1 MVRGGSQTLGTTRT
15 ELEGVV
21 VPAGDL
27 RRKVAIIT
35 ETNQQLVLGHL
46 DEKRLSKLEGV
57 FERRLV
63 QRRPAWGTLC
73 MWAGTRPALS
83 RGEVLGN
90 RQDVGLK
97 DSGRSIASPGL
108 MNEEE

>member
-1 MVRGGSQTLGTTRT
+1 M
-15 ELEGVV
+15 
-21 VPAGDL
+21 
-27 RRKVAIIT
+27 
-35 ETNQQLVLGHL
+35 
-46 DEKRLSKLEGV
+46 SK
-57 FERRLV
+57 FESVCEQRMA
-63 QRRPAWGTLC
+63 QRRPACSTVC

-97 DSGRSIASPGL
+97 YSGRFIASPGL